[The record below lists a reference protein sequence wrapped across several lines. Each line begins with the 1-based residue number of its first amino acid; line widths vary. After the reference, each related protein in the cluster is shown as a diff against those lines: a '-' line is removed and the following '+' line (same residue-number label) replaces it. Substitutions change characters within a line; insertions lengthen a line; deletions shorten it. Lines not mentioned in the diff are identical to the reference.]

1 MKNLEEQR
9 EEFITKAVHFICEK
23 GFSKEAMEATSED
36 LRKETIYYKLL
47 FSDIADIVAYFESKE
62 DEKMLK
68 KIGKK
73 KTGESIRG
81 YIGSMLKY
89 RIKDI
94 SGGKDMLLRLKE
106 YYLHIKHIAEGPKAV
121 WNTSD
126 VIWRAAGDKSL
137 DMNYYSKRF
146 LLSSVYTM
154 SIKHY
159 ISDKQDIDDYIENA
173 LNKVVKVAQKL
184 KIPKLEDIPILRM
197 FS

>member
-9 EEFITKAVHFICEK
+9 EEFITKAVYFICEK

-159 ISDKQDIDDYIENA
+159 ISDKQDIDEYIENA

>member
-1 MKNLEEQR
+1 
-9 EEFITKAVHFICEK
+9 
-23 GFSKEAMEATSED
+23 
-36 LRKETIYYKLL
+36 
-47 FSDIADIVAYFESKE
+47 
-62 DEKMLK
+62 
-68 KIGKK
+68 
-73 KTGESIRG
+73 
-81 YIGSMLKY
+81 
-89 RIKDI
+89 
-94 SGGKDMLLRLKE
+94 
-106 YYLHIKHIAEGPKAV
+106 LHIKHIAEGPKAV

-159 ISDKQDIDDYIENA
+159 ISDKQDIDEYIENA